1 MIEVALLG
9 VVIGFLSGLV
19 PGIHTNLIAVLVV
32 SFQAD
37 GFLSSVFLV
46 AVAVSRSISDTLPT
60 IFLGASDDVLSLLP
74 SHQLLKKGKG
84 LEAVFLSVAGSL
96 FGCLASVALLPL
108 FVLAFPFLVMLVK
121 PVLFWLLLAG
131 IFVLFLQECKIWGV
145 IIFVFAG
152 VLGIVTLS
160 SVQNPLFPLLSG
172 LFGASGLVLSIKNR
186 SVIPTQRERSKV
198 KGKSLLSSLVGAGA
212 AAVMLLFPGLGPSQ
226 AASLVAGKR
235 SPSSFLVLT
244 GALGTADVVLSLAAL
259 AVAGKARNGAVVMIQ
274 SLLGTLSFSTTATLL
289 GASLAAA
296 GLATIGA
303 LLFAPVYARL
313 FEYFDY
319 SVLCCIVLAFLFVL
333 VMALSGWRGIL
344 VFVTATALGT
354 LAPLKGV
361 RRSHAMG
368 CLLIPTLVAL
378 W

>member
-131 IFVLFLQECKIWGV
+131 IFVLFLQERKIWGV